1 LQPSVWRLKQD
12 RPALNDR
19 TGKRLRYYFVLDLG
33 TDANFVDRLM
43 NSPPR
48 DQTVFIVDDE
58 PAVRRSLQ
66 WLIETLPVPVQ
77 TFPSAASFLEAHPS
91 EEPGCLI
98 LDLRMPGMNGLDLQQ
113 ELIRRGFEIPVIVLT
128 GYGDISSAI
137 RALKSGALE
146 FLEKPVEDD
155 VLLDL
160 VRRAL
165 AADAQRRRERS
176 ERDVVCER
184 LEHLTP
190 REREVLGLVVEGF
203 SSREIGRQLHVSCKT
218 VEAHRAQIMKKMG
231 AERVVDLVRVVVGF
245 KSLHPGGRAS
255 RCPVGRARSS

>member
-1 LQPSVWRLKQD
+1 MSSRSPNGCHFLD
-12 RPALNDR
+12 RS
-19 TGKRLRYYFVLDLG
+19 
-33 TDANFVDRLM
+33 M

-48 DQTVFIVDDE
+48 EPTVFIVDDE
-58 PAVRRSLQ
+58 PAVRTSLQ
-66 WLIETLPVPVQ
+66 WLIETLQVPVQ
-77 TFPSAASFLEAHPS
+77 TFSSAASFLEAHPS

-128 GYGDISSAI
+128 GYGDIPSAI

-165 AADAQRRRERS
+165 DADAQRRRQRS

-184 LEHLTP
+184 LEQLTP
-190 REREVLGLVVEGF
+190 REREVLGLVVDGF
-203 SSREIGRQLHVSCKT
+203 SSREIGRQLQVTCKT

-231 AERVVDLVRVVVGF
+231 TERVVDLVRVVVGLE
-245 KSLHPGGRAS
+245 SLHSDGRAS
-255 RCPVGRARSS
+255 QCPSARARSS